1 MPPGFPSVLLGNIC
15 SAASFAGGK
24 KEPEDAT
31 LNKYSLEAYVK
42 TMGPWAIY
50 TPIRGTSTSTAML
63 LNQEISWPCFFGTG
77 YPGYSIFR
85 QIQLAY
91 FSIPEGTFRE
101 STGPLGEEMD
111 KKNPNLELCT
121 ESLAIFSSID
131 MSEHVPWSKSFQELD
146 HGKIQS

>member
-1 MPPGFPSVLLGNIC
+1 MS
-15 SAASFAGGK
+15 K
-24 KEPEDAT
+24 
-31 LNKYSLEAYVK
+31 
-42 TMGPWAIY
+42 PWAHGLFIPFY
-50 TPIRGTSTSTAML
+50 TPNRGTSTSTAML

-101 STGPLGEEMD
+101 STGPLGAEMD

-121 ESLAIFSSID
+121 ESLAISLK
-131 MSEHVPWSKSFQELD
+131 H
-146 HGKIQS
+146 